1 MKGTLHLKKNNGE
14 GDAVPSIRLATSDD
28 VDRLVA
34 YGEQFWNQTRY
45 YAAGVE
51 YDVATVTHF
60 TRYLLDEGV
69 VMYAVDDQDK
79 IIALMLVIIAP
90 FPMNMNHLCA
100 TEWVFYVD
108 ADYRRGGLGVKL
120 IAQAE
125 QILKHRRVKFFTMV
139 SLANVAPEAAN
150 QLYKTLGFE
159 HSETNFT
166 KELSWPSSQPES

>member
-1 MKGTLHLKKNNGE
+1 MKGTLHLNKKPLI
-14 GDAVPSIRLATSDD
+14 DDRTASIHLATSDD
-28 VDRLVA
+28 IDRMVA
-34 YGEQFWNQTRY
+34 YGEQFWHQTRY
-45 YAAGVE
+45 CAAGVE
-51 YDVATVTHF
+51 YDVDTVTHF

-108 ADYRRGGLGVKL
+108 AAYRHGGLGVKL

-125 QILKHRRVKFFTMV
+125 QILKDRRVKFFTMV
-139 SLANVAPEAAN
+139 SLSNVAPEAAN

-166 KELSWPSSQPES
+166 KELSWPSSQPE